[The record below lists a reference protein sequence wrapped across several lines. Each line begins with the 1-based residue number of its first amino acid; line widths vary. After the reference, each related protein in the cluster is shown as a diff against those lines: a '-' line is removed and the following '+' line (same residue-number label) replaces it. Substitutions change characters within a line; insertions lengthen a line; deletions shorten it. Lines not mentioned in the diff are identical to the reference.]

1 MFHVSQ
7 LRKCTADE
15 RLVLQPDEVEFRDDL
30 SYDVRPVW
38 VLDRQDR
45 AIRNRRIPL
54 VKILLHRRGA
64 EEATWET
71 EDSMR
76 KRYPELFCM

>member
-15 RLVLQPDEVEFRDDL
+15 RLVLQPDEAEFREDL
-30 SYDVRPVW
+30 SYDERPVR
-38 VLDRQDR
+38 VLDHQDR
-45 AIRNRRIPL
+45 VIRNRRIPL
-54 VKILLHRRGA
+54 VKILCHRRGA

-76 KRYPELFCM
+76 ERYPELFGM